1 MPTHQTEIWY
11 LVIGITILLLF
22 FTVILITI
30 TLIGQKRKM
39 LNKQQLSEEKIKLQ
53 QSLLEQKDAILAERN
68 RITADLHDDIGATL
82 SSMHIYSDL
91 AANVWH
97 TQPHESKKIVETIS
111 TTAKALMDRMGDIV
125 WSMKS
130 AEEEKNNFTVRLKN
144 YCNELL
150 SPKNILFVLEIDEN
164 LTVKIKN
171 PEIRKNILLIAKEAI
186 NNIAKYSLATQ
197 AVIKLVEQNEKIVLS
212 ITDNGIGFDASTVKQ
227 GNGLQNIHQRCKQLK
242 GICIIQ
248 SALTEGTT
256 ITCSLPIAIIS
267 HT

>member
-1 MPTHQTEIWY
+1 MPTNQTEIWY

-53 QSLLEQKDAILAERN
+53 QSLLEQKDAIIAERN

-150 SPKNILFVLEIDEN
+150 SPKDILFALEIDEN

-186 NNIAKYSLATQ
+186 NNIAKYSEATK
-197 AVIKLVEQNEKIVLS
+197 VIICLKHAKQTIVLNIS
-212 ITDNGIGFDASTVKQ
+212 DNGKGFNTKNVKQ
-227 GNGLQNIHQRCKQLK
+227 GNGLQNIQLRCKQLN
-242 GICIIQ
+242 GVCIIRSLPQ
-248 SALTEGTT
+248 NGTT